1 MYLIDANIKFD
12 SREVLVVLQVIR
24 RDLVKSLRK
33 KRPDMADNFEN
44 VVLQKDNAPSHTANR
59 TQLEIDFLDLLRVD
73 HPPYSPD
80 LAPLDFAYFPKLN
93 KHLRGTR
100 FQDREEIRYA
110 IRSFNKTLNTV
121 WIKDVFEKWVK
132 RHRKCISHAGEY
144 FENE

>member
-1 MYLIDANIKFD
+1 MKHIFVYLRNNVLVLSIMYLIEANIKFD

-33 KRPDMADNFEN
+33 KRPDMADNLEN
-44 VVLQKDNAPSHTANR
+44 VVLHQDNAPSHTANR
-59 TQLEIDFLDLLRVD
+59 TQLEIDLLDFQRVD

-80 LAPLDFAYFPKLN
+80 LAPLDFAYFPKLK

-110 IRSFNKTLNTV
+110 IRSFNKTLNIV
-121 WIKDVFEKWVK
+121 WL
-132 RHRKCISHAGEY
+132 RKCLKSG
-144 FENE
+144 